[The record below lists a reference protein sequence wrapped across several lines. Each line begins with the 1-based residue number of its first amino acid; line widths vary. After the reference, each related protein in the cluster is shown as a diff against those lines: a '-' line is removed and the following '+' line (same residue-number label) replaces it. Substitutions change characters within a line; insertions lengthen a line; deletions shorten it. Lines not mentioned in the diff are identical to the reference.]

1 MAGSVSVNSDY
12 RFRGYSLSYGKPV
25 ASAELSYDD
34 RSGLYVNGAVTG
46 VARSGSVG
54 LLGYQ
59 TNLGFARRI
68 SPTVSIDAGVTHSL
82 YRYRIYDINRSAS
95 YDEAYLGLNAHNISA
110 RLSYSPHYFRPDV
123 TTLYVEVEA
132 GFQPAAKWRLSGHVG
147 ALKYLTTPYD
157 FDGRTRLDWR
167 VSASR
172 QLGRLEI
179 HSALSGGSPRNR
191 YSYDIGQTGVALTV
205 GASLNF

>member
-46 VARSGSVG
+46 VARSGSVD

-59 TNLGFARRI
+59 ANVGFARRI
-68 SPTVSIDAGVTHSL
+68 SSTVSVDAGVTHSL

-123 TTLYVEVEA
+123 TTLYGEVEA

-157 FDGRTRLDWR
+157 FDDRTRFDWR

-172 QLGRLEI
+172 ELGQLEI

-191 YSYDIGQTGVALTV
+191 YTYDIGQTGVALTV

>member
-46 VARSGSVG
+46 VARSRSVD
-54 LLGYQ
+54 LFEYQ
-59 TNLGFARRI
+59 ANLGFARRI
-68 SPTVSIDAGVTHSL
+68 GSSVSVDAGVTHSF
-82 YRYRIYDINRSAS
+82 YRYSLYDINRSAS
-95 YDEAYLGLNAHNISA
+95 YDEAYLGLNAHNVSA
-110 RLSYSPHYFRPDV
+110 RLSYSPHYFRPEV
-123 TTLYVEVEA
+123 TTLYGEVEA

-157 FDGRTRLDWR
+157 FDDRTRLDWR

-172 QLGRLEI
+172 EIGRLEV
-179 HSALSGGSPRNR
+179 HSALSGGSPRNCYR
-191 YSYDIGQTGVALTV
+191 CDIGQTGVALTV